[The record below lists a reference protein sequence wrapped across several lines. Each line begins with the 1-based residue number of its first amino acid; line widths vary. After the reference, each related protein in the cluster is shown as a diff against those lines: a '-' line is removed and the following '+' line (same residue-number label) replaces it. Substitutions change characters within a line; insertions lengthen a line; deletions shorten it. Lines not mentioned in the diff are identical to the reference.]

1 MQPSRKLVG
10 AVVILALVVLTMTV
24 STSSNRD
31 EAQNQIPSVVT
42 WVSQPPLPLDPGGYG
57 AGRAG
62 LGEESVPSLPLDPG
76 GYGAGRV
83 GPGEESVVSDGV
95 VVDQSNYPGGI
106 NGAKAGDVVLVRGGS
121 YSGGFAV
128 PVGVT
133 VKPFNGE
140 KVTISGQINMGSD
153 STVAGLY
160 LTSSSQWVIRVSNGS
175 PQVKRNVTIRN
186 NDISGGSVEA
196 IRVSRN
202 VKDVLIV
209 GNDIYQGGN
218 HNIKIHGEG
227 SGYFPSAVIRNNRI
241 RNSLREDGIQ
251 TEDNGSVTIDQNT
264 FDGAAEDNIDIK
276 SGTVAITRN
285 LFLASTEGAV
295 LVHGEGTALIENNKF
310 VSGRGISLGSKNTGD
325 PSLVFRNNYVEGSQ
339 IWLRRSFRPVT
350 LEGNTIIG
358 GTIKVGFPSGD
369 YPRILRISGN
379 ALYGTELID
388 RASTEVGLFVCTG
401 NTIVN
406 PSGDWSQCG

>member
-10 AVVILALVVLTMTV
+10 AVVILAVVVLTITV
-24 STSSNRD
+24 STSGNRD
-31 EAQNQIPSVVT
+31 EAQRQIESVVT
-42 WVSQPPLPLDPGGYG
+42 WVSQPP
-57 AGRAG
+57 
-62 LGEESVPSLPLDPG
+62 LPLDPG

-95 VVDQSNYPGGI
+95 VVDQSNYQGEI
-106 NGAKAGDVVLVRGGS
+106 EGAKPGDVVLIRGGS

-128 PVGVT
+128 PMGVT
-133 VKPFNGE
+133 VKPFKGE
-140 KVTISGQINMGSD
+140 KVTISGLITMGSD

-160 LTSSSQWVIRVSNGS
+160 LTSSAQWVIRVNNGS

-186 NDISGGSVEA
+186 NDINGGSVEA

-209 GNDIYQGGN
+209 GNDIHQGGN

-227 SGYFPSAVIRNNRI
+227 SGYFPSAVIKNNRI
-241 RNSLREDGIQ
+241 HNSLREDGIQ
-251 TEDNGSVTIDQNT
+251 TEDNGHVTIDQNT
-264 FDGAAEDNIDIK
+264 FDGAAEDNIDVK

-295 LVHGEGTALIENNKF
+295 IVHHEGTAVIENNKF

-325 PSLVFRNNYVEGSQ
+325 PSWSFRNNLVEGSQ
-339 IWLRRSFRPVT
+339 IWLRRSFRPVI

-358 GTIKVGFPSGD
+358 GTIKVGFPGGD
-369 YPRILRISGN
+369 YPRDARIIGNYIETTSLEERVTAQGGSWQCSAN
-379 ALYGTELID
+379 AL
-388 RASTEVGLFVCTG
+388 
-401 NTIVN
+401 VN
-406 PSGDWSQCG
+406 VNGDWSYCS